1 MNRSAYRYFKIRN
14 VLVII
19 LMLFFQANYA
29 ETGTQD
35 KSKIEVKGI
44 VVDAHTKKPINAVR
58 ISALNVE
65 TSAVTDENGNF
76 SIRIN
81 SLTDVLNIEAFD
93 YGTLEVPVKGRNYIA
108 VEMYPDQFTNY
119 FQGINIAT
127 GLQRHSSVSNSIGNL
142 SDFSNSPAL
151 SPDELLHSLN
161 GDVRTISRTGLSG
174 AGSSLFIRG
183 LNSINAN
190 AQPLFVVDGVIW
202 NTLYDAESIKNGFFS
217 NTLNNIDVND
227 IESITVLKDGA
238 SIYGSKGANGVILI
252 NTKRA
257 KSIVT
262 KINANIFAGLHT
274 QPEKLP
280 IMNGEQFRVYA
291 SDMLQTQG
299 ASPKDISNYGFLET
313 DPSNAMTY
321 NMYHNNTD
329 WSKEVYRQGSSQNYN
344 VNVSGGDDKALY
356 YFSIGYS
363 GNNDVVKEAD
373 MSRINTRFNADIKL
387 TNTLSLGANI
397 AYSQINRNSFD
408 DGITYS
414 SVTWMS
420 KIKAPFLSPYGFS
433 STGSILKDYDVSDVF
448 NVGNPSGVLAFY
460 DKNSVRNYRLNFG
473 VSPSIKLSPE
483 LTFST
488 QIDYSLDKTA
498 ERGFVPRDYTP
509 AVLIPDYNSYSKSMA
524 NNQVIRN
531 ISIFDETKLTYNKTF
546 DKIHNLKAILG
557 WRYLNNSFEADY
569 AEGHNAQNTN
579 PFVSSSL
586 DFLTVNGTDNSTKSI
601 AGYLNGDYNY
611 DNKYFATATVSMD
624 ASSRFGKKTKE
635 GISLFGRSWAIFPSL
650 SAGWNISS
658 ETFMKDLRFIDFLKL
673 RAGFGLTG
681 NDGIQDYAAMN
692 YFSVVKYMSRGSG
705 LAIANLEN
713 SKLQWETTAKAN
725 IGLDMNLF
733 NNRFS
738 GTIDVFSSNTS
749 NLLMLKT
756 LPEVVDAGSYWTNS
770 GKMSNKGFE
779 ATINTKIL
787 NLKDLTWELGFS
799 IGHYKNKITSL
810 PNGSYTTSV
819 YGGEVL
825 TQVGSPAGVF
835 YGYKTKGV
843 FASADE
849 ATVADLK
856 ILNTDGSYS
865 SFGAGDIHF
874 EEVAKDGIID
884 KKDKQ
889 IIGDPNPDFYGNIS
903 TKLVYRR
910 FTLNALF
917 TYSYGNDVYN
927 YQRQMLESGA
937 DFSNQTKAM
946 LRRWTA
952 EGQVTSQ
959 PKAYY
964 GDPMGNSRFSDRWI
978 EDGSYLRL
986 KTISLA
992 YDVPYKNNFING
1004 ITIWTSVNNLFTV
1017 TKYLGLD
1024 PEFSARNSVYYQGV
1038 DAGFLPLS
1046 KSFYLGI
1053 KLSL

>member
-29 ETGTQD
+29 ETGTPD

-108 VEMYPDQFTNY
+108 IEMYPDQFTNY

-142 SDFSNSPAL
+142 NDFSNSPAL

-161 GDVRTISRTGLSG
+161 GDVRSISRTGLSG

-313 DPSNAMTY
+313 NPSNAMTY

-387 TNTLSLGANI
+387 TNTLSFGANI
-397 AYSQINRNSFD
+397 AYSQINRNSFE

-433 STGSILKDYDVSDVF
+433 STGSILKDYDVADVF

-483 LTFST
+483 LTLST

-546 DKIHNLKAILG
+546 DKIHNLKTILG

-586 DFLTVNGTDNSTKSI
+586 DFLAVNGINNSTKSI

-611 DNKYFATATVSMD
+611 DNKYFVTATVSMD
-624 ASSRFGKKTKE
+624 ASSRFGKKTEE

-725 IGLDMNLF
+725 VGLDMNLF

-787 NLKDLTWELGFS
+787 NLKDLTWEIGFS

-849 ATVADLK
+849 ATAADLK

-910 FTLNALF
+910 FTLDALF

-978 EDGSYLRL
+978 EDGSYVRL
-986 KTISLA
+986 KTLSLA